1 MKQKETVLWG
11 KTTKQTTTRPE
22 SYGLFWKKGYYRY
35 KISTIKKRPAQTQN
49 KEKGTLRAPSR

>member
-35 KISTIKKRPAQTQN
+35 KISTI
-49 KEKGTLRAPSR
+49 